1 MHRLRSVALVAALAV
16 LFAGLG
22 CGGFALAAQP
32 ASDDPRAI
40 PLVDQLG
47 RTFRLRDFGGTPTV
61 LTFVASRCTDACPIA
76 NAMFLQTYKQLRR
89 DRVAARL
96 LTVTLDPAYDTPAV
110 MARVARHFGIPGSA
124 WRFASGRP
132 VDVEALMESLGVSA
146 RPDAHGIPEE
156 HSSFVYVLDG
166 DVRLHKSLML
176 STGLAN
182 DVEAAVRSA
191 RKGRVAE
198 SL

>member
-1 MHRLRSVALVAALAV
+1 MPVRTLVTALVLLVA
-16 LFAGLG
+16 LG
-22 CGGFALAAQP
+22 CGRDAFAAQ
-32 ASDDPRAI
+32 ATADDPRAL

-47 RTFRLRDFGGTPTV
+47 KTFRLRDFAGEPTV

-76 NAMFLQTYKQLRR
+76 NAMFLQTYKRLRH

-110 MARVARHFGIPGSA
+110 MARVARHFGVPRSA

-132 VDVEALMESLGVSA
+132 VDVAALMESLGVSA

-176 STGLAN
+176 STDLTN
-182 DVEAAVRSA
+182 EVEAAVRSA
-191 RKGRVAE
+191 KV
-198 SL
+198 